1 MKKNIGFIPLDS
13 SLAAWLLEKLT
24 KEPPISDSA
33 EELRSGIRDMLNGEV
48 NSLLLSATAKPSCRP
63 SHHRTGFVSGSW
75 RSTPKTGGSSPRAGK
90 SA

>member
-33 EELRSGIRDMLNGEV
+33 EELRSGIRDLLPS
-48 NSLLLSATAKPSCRP
+48 SLRRLLISLTDR
-63 SHHRTGFVSGSW
+63 VSWSW
-75 RSTPKTGGSSPRAGK
+75 SLSTSKK
-90 SA
+90 